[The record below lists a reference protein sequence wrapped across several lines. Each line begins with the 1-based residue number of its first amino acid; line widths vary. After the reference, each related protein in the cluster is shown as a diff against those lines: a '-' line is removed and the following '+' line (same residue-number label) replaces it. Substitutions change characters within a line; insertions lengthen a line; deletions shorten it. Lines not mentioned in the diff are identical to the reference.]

1 VLEIGAALLLIPTA
15 VWMTLRGL
23 RRRRLL
29 LLGFGLS
36 TFVGF
41 LVPMFVRY
49 EVDRDITRLT
59 HYALVGWILLALA
72 PVAAVWRKG
81 RAIPRAGI
89 VVSGFVLVF
98 GGLVITGPLLTA
110 MPKAVF
116 GDRIRPLD
124 AAMNREFW
132 DRLEPGSLVMDSQTW
147 RAVAVTGR
155 LTRSSLD
162 SSTMLG
168 EWRALVALPVVAT
181 LARKGFDYVY
191 VEQAWWAKMPEAARQ
206 SFGDPCVKLLAE
218 KRDDGPDGFRRL
230 FDIRACRAD

>member
-1 VLEIGAALLLIPTA
+1 
-15 VWMTLRGL
+15 
-23 RRRRLL
+23 
-29 LLGFGLS
+29 
-36 TFVGF
+36 
-41 LVPMFVRY
+41 MFVRY

-59 HYALVGWILLALA
+59 HYALVGWILLVLA
-72 PVAAVWRKG
+72 PAAAVWRKG

-89 VVSGFVLVF
+89 VVSGFILVF

-124 AAMNREFW
+124 AAMNRELW

-162 SSTMLG
+162 GSTMLG

-191 VEQAWWAKMPEAARQ
+191 MEQAWWDKMPEAARQ

-230 FDIRACRAD
+230 FDIRACRAE